1 MCFASRLSDM
11 SENYLHTLESVI
23 PYLTTDQVLEIL
35 QINTAVLITS
45 DTTAIPKISGK
56 YDNQIVNPECQ
67 VVKRSLF
74 EMGYISCRTGKF
86 CEDSM
91 S

>member
-1 MCFASRLSDM
+1 M

-23 PYLTTDQVLEIL
+23 LYLTTDQVLEVL

-56 YDNQIVNPECQ
+56 YDNQIVNAE
-67 VVKRSLF
+67 
-74 EMGYISCRTGKF
+74 
-86 CEDSM
+86 
-91 S
+91 